1 MLRNTSIKLGTLF
14 VLLAMHS
21 IQLFAMSFNDCS
33 KVSQMLNKNT
43 PMQVDQHTVL
53 KTTYCSDTSP
63 KPTLNYLNISEY
75 DYIDMTGTKGIQR
88 NSLCTNP
95 NQKKLLEAV
104 DVKYTYSK
112 KNGAFLGST
121 FIKLA
126 DCY

>member
-1 MLRNTSIKLGTLF
+1 
-14 VLLAMHS
+14 
-21 IQLFAMSFNDCS
+21 
-33 KVSQMLNKNT
+33 MLNKNT

-53 KTTYCSDTSP
+53 KTTYCSDTAP

-75 DYIDMTGTKGIQR
+75 DYIDMAGTKGIQK

-95 NQKKLLEAV
+95 KQKKLLEAV

-121 FIKLA
+121 LIKLA